1 MGEKENVGM
10 GKKLKSQRF
19 WVNGGGKVRGEKGT
33 ETESTPPQGLKKK
46 TDGRRSELA
55 QDQKEIFFLS
65 YKCTFLRVKI
75 YTKR

>member
-33 ETESTPPQGLKKK
+33 ETETTPPQGLKKN
-46 TDGRRSELA
+46 GRK
-55 QDQKEIFFLS
+55 KERVSPRLKRNILS
-65 YKCTFLRVKI
+65 Y
-75 YTKR
+75 

>member
-33 ETESTPPQGLKKK
+33 ETETTPPQGLKKK
-46 TDGRRSELA
+46 RTEEGAS
-55 QDQKEIFFLS
+55 
-65 YKCTFLRVKI
+65 
-75 YTKR
+75 